1 MVAEVSYKMVMNV
14 IDSWERVKRTDDY
27 EEVMGELI
35 FTK

>member
-1 MVAEVSYKMVMNV
+1 MVAEVSYKMVMDV
-14 IDSWERVKRTDDY
+14 IDCWERVKRTTNY

>member
-1 MVAEVSYKMVMNV
+1 MVAVSYKMVMNV
-14 IDSWERVKRTDDY
+14 IDSWERVKLTTNY